1 MASPDGSLGVI
12 SQELCSSQARAGFG
26 LSSVDSTGEVAPA
39 ERVVHG
45 VHRGGPAPRASAF
58 QCAAS
63 DGAGGP
69 VAPVGEPWSRC
80 RDPLSVSPKA
90 ARRFDAG
97 QFVEIE
103 IDNGLQRLA
112 GGAIAQGLGQRI
124 EPSSILSLEPEQCG
138 RRGPSAHGLDPWG
151 HAIAAAG

>member
-1 MASPDGSLGVI
+1 MASPD
-12 SQELCSSQARAGFG
+12 
-26 LSSVDSTGEVAPA
+26 EVAPA

-45 VHRGGPAPRASAF
+45 VHRGGTRTQSERLPVR
-58 QCAAS
+58 
-63 DGAGGP
+63 GERRRGGYLW
-69 VAPVGEPWSRC
+69 APVGEPWSRC